1 MYGME
6 DSLYL
11 VDGSLFL
18 YRAFHALP
26 YFETKKGFPTQAI
39 YGFTTMLFKL
49 LKEKRPRFLSV
60 VFDVRGPT
68 LRHAALSTYKA
79 NRPAMPEEL
88 SSQIPLIKEIIACL
102 GIPQCEK
109 EGYEADDILATFARE
124 GKQWFPE
131 VYILT
136 SDKDILQVVD
146 ERIKVMN
153 PLKKGEIY
161 DREKIIE
168 KFGIPPQLIP
178 DYLSLTGDSSDNIP
192 GVPGIGEKTARKLVR
207 EWGNI
212 EKIFLNCD
220 KIEKSIR
227 DKLIPNKKLIE
238 RNLSL
243 IKLVVLPLEIKKEFF
258 KVGKPDI
265 KKLESIF
272 QQLEFK
278 KLLPR
283 LKEVQP
289 TLF

>member
-1 MYGME
+1 MCDIE
-6 DSLYL
+6 NPLYL
-11 VDGSLFL
+11 IDGSLFL

-26 YFETKKGFPTQAI
+26 YFETKNGFPTQAI
-39 YGFTTMLFKL
+39 YGFTTMILKL
-49 LKEKRPRFLSV
+49 LNEKKPRFLSV
-60 VFDVRGPT
+60 VFDAKGPT
-68 LRHAALSTYKA
+68 LRHAQLSTYKA
-79 NRPAMPEEL
+79 NRPPMPEDL
-88 SSQIPLIKEIIACL
+88 SSQIPLIKEILTYL

-109 EGYEADDILATFARE
+109 EGYEADDILATFAWKGER
-124 GKQWFPE
+124 WFPE

-136 SDKDILQVVD
+136 SDKDILQIVD
-146 ERIKVMN
+146 EGIKVMN
-153 PLKKGEIY
+153 PFKKGEIY
-161 DREKIIE
+161 NREKIIE
-168 KFGIPPQLIP
+168 KFGFPPELIP

-192 GVPGIGEKTARKLVR
+192 GVPGIGEKTARKLIR

-220 KIEKSIR
+220 KIGKSIR
-227 DKLIPNKKLIE
+227 DKLIPNRKLVE

-243 IKLVVLPLEIKKEFF
+243 IKLVILPLEVKKEFF
-258 KVGKPDI
+258 EVGKPDVE
-265 KKLESIF
+265 KLKNIF